1 MFAAKGWFKY
11 CVSKKMARKVSKK
24 IFPIDAER
32 FYDDD
37 EVLNPFFFDDET
49 FERTLKLLHA
59 VVIFFLMT

>member
-37 EVLNPFFFDDET
+37 EVLNPFF
-49 FERTLKLLHA
+49 
-59 VVIFFLMT
+59 